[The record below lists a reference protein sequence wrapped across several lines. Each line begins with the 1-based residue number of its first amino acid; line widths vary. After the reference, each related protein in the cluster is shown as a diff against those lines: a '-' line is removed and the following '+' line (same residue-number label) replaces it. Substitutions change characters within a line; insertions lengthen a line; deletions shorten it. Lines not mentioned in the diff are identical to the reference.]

1 MSWRNR
7 ALFKRNRALF
17 KRKRAQNLRK
27 INRKS
32 RKNKKHE
39 KNNNQKGVRK
49 ARALTLRASGVGPG
63 GEKDKGLRPKIKA
76 FGQE

>member
-1 MSWRNR
+1 MEDIEYF
-7 ALFKRNRALF
+7 LEKQKIKKKR
-17 KRKRAQNLRK
+17 
-27 INRKS
+27 
-32 RKNKKHE
+32 
-39 KNNNQKGVRK
+39 NNQKGVRE